1 MRLTHARG
9 LRPGRCT
16 LVTTC
21 CLTPL
26 ARSMLDSEGSH
37 RLMIMII
44 AAITGQSCCQTNCQ
58 TRTPV
63 SIVSIMRIRCIR
75 CPEPAP
81 PPRCRH
87 AAARPLPGQPARKVP
102 APLQRNASPRKSLPT
117 QVHSASAKSA
127 VLQGRGEAGILREEH
142 CADDV
147 HRDALQE
154 QRHVGAEARR
164 AGHPD
169 DRHEQAPSVRHLQPS
184 QPFNASISTRQTSD
198 TRVQEQPRVQSARA
212 TTERRCTA

>member
-1 MRLTHARG
+1 
-9 LRPGRCT
+9 
-16 LVTTC
+16 
-21 CLTPL
+21 
-26 ARSMLDSEGSH
+26 
-37 RLMIMII
+37 MII
-44 AAITGQSCCQTNCQ
+44 ATRLTGGNSCCQTNCQ
-58 TRTPV
+58 TRTP
-63 SIVSIMRIRCIR
+63 R
-75 CPEPAP
+75 AP
-81 PPRCRH
+81 PAYGAPSPPRRR
-87 AAARPLPGQPARKVP
+87 AAATRPRAPYLGSQPGRYQPPSSETRVRENHCQLKSI
-102 APLQRNASPRKSLPT
+102 RPRPSR
-117 QVHSASAKSA
+117 S

-142 CADDV
+142 SADDV

>member
-9 LRPGRCT
+9 LHPGRCT

-21 CLTPL
+21 CLTPP
-26 ARSMLDSEGSH
+26 ARDSSTHDHRDTADRGQFMLPNELPNAHATG
-37 RLMIMII
+37 
-44 AAITGQSCCQTNCQ
+44 AAG
-58 TRTPV
+58 
-63 SIVSIMRIRCIR
+63 IRCR
-75 CPEPAP
+75 KPAP

-87 AAARPLPGQPARKVP
+87 AAARPLPGQPAREVP
-102 APLQRNASPRKSLPT
+102 APLQRNASSRKSLPA
-117 QVHSASAKSA
+117 QVHSASAKS

-142 CADDV
+142 SADDV